1 MVRNKWLYSSLRQ
14 MAVWAVSLIMLVPL
28 LLIVLNSF
36 KTKGEAASMS
46 FKWPT
51 QWEFSNYS
59 VVIESGKLIQ
69 SFGNS
74 MLYSVVS
81 VVLGIVLCA
90 MAAYVLSRKK
100 TTMNRFVYLFIVLGI
115 TMPVNHIAL
124 IKVMQVFNLMNT
136 QIGLSLLYTALQIPF
151 SVFLIYGFVSSVP
164 RELDEAGVMDG
175 CGSNMLF
182 FRIIFPLLLPVVVT
196 VMLLNFLAS
205 WNEFVFPLYY
215 LNSSSLWPMT
225 LAVYSFF
232 GRYETAWNLVS
243 ADIVLTSL
251 PVVLI
256 YLLGQKYIVSGMTAG
271 SVKG

>member
-1 MVRNKWLYSSLRQ
+1 MATKRLFSSLRHLS
-14 MAVWAVSLIMLVPL
+14 VWTVSLIMLVPL
-28 LLIVLNSF
+28 LLILLNSF
-36 KTKGEAASMS
+36 KTQGEAASMN
-46 FKWPT
+46 FKWPS
-51 QWEFSNYS
+51 QWVFSNYT
-59 VVIESGKLIQ
+59 VVIESGKLLQ

-100 TTMNRFVYLFIVLGI
+100 TRINRFLYLFVVLGI

-124 IKVMQVFNLMNT
+124 IKVMQTFNLMNT

-151 SVFLIYGFVSSVP
+151 SVFLIYGFVSTVP

-175 CGSNMLF
+175 CGSNTLF

-205 WNEFVFPLYY
+205 WNEFIFPLYY

-225 LAVYSFF
+225 LAVYNFF

-251 PVVLI
+251 PVILI